1 MEISFRF
8 VQGTCFSFFSLE
20 AAAVVFAMKADVR
33 QLLTPLVISSIMWG
47 QDERLQE
54 REELFRVPGTM
65 LRSPDVF
72 GWESA
77 LLRSNKKPRK
87 PDLCFA
93 TRVDIL
99 LLMQMERLAPGV
111 IAGWE

>member
-1 MEISFRF
+1 
-8 VQGTCFSFFSLE
+8 
-20 AAAVVFAMKADVR
+20 MKADVR

-54 REELFRVPGTM
+54 REELFRVPGAM

-99 LLMQMERLAPGV
+99 LLMQMEKTRSWGHRRVGV
-111 IAGWE
+111 NGGRHQSSLGKEKYPCHSCQ